1 MKKFDLRGVKEVFAN
16 LRGGE
21 KVSSKGDSDVQESL
35 QPHDFFCGKV
45 SFATTASFTFHLF
58 VEPLQVIYLM
68 LWKEISAPVVVVAIN
83 GFQASGHQ

>member
-45 SFATTASFTFHLF
+45 SFATTHCQLYFSFVSRVTPGNIFNI
-58 VEPLQVIYLM
+58 V
-68 LWKEISAPVVVVAIN
+68 KGNISSC
-83 GFQASGHQ
+83 GSGCHQ